1 MRYNLLRR
9 PKMKIRQI
17 SALAIAMIIIAL
29 CASACKKGAGSSPT
43 ATFRAYV
50 EAVQHKDTD
59 GVKKTFSKGS
69 LAFFERAAKAQNK
82 SVDEMLKTGITDEV
96 ASAAAPEMRN
106 EKIEGDSATLEV
118 KDNKSG
124 KWETVPFVK
133 EEGQWKIAL
142 EKMGTQSPAG

>member
-1 MRYNLLRR
+1 
-9 PKMKIRQI
+9 MKKGQI
-17 SALAIAMIIIAL
+17 NVLAIAVVGVAL
-29 CASACKKGAGSSPT
+29 FAGAACKKGAGSTPT
-43 ATFRAYV
+43 ATFKAYV
-50 EAVQHKDTD
+50 EAVKSKDTD
-59 GVKKTFSKGS
+59 SVKKTFSKGS
-69 LAFFERAAKAQNK
+69 LEFFEKAAKAQNK
-82 SVDEMLKTGITDEV
+82 TVDEMLKTGITDEV